1 MKRKRMFLPTIL
13 LLTVCL
19 FNFKVNANI
28 NDARNN
34 RQAIS
39 RGPQLVS
46 YAKRFLGIRYKWSG
60 QSPSGFDCSGFTSYV
75 FKSFGIEL
83 PHSSYGQFTSGQK
96 ILKSQLLPGDLVFF
110 QTSKRGI
117 SHVGIYIGNGKFIHA
132 SSGKGY
138 VTITSLSEPYYSKR
152 YRGAVRILR

>member
-1 MKRKRMFLPTIL
+1 MKRLKFLFLTIL
-13 LLTVCL
+13 FLIMFI
-19 FNFKVNANI
+19 FNFKVNAST

-46 YAKRFLGIRYKWSG
+46 YAKRFLGVRYKWSG
-60 QSPSGFDCSGFTSYV
+60 QSPSGFDCSGFTSYIY
-75 FKSFGIEL
+75 KLFGIEL
-83 PHSSYGQFTSGQK
+83 PHSSYGQFISGQK
-96 ILKSQLLPGDLVFF
+96 ISKSQLLPGDLVFF

-132 SSGKGY
+132 SSGAGY
-138 VTITSLSEPYYSKR
+138 VTITSLNEPYYSKR
-152 YRGAVRILR
+152 YRGAVRVLR

>member
-1 MKRKRMFLPTIL
+1 MKRKLFLLTIL
-13 LLTVCL
+13 LLTICL
-19 FNFKVNANI
+19 FNLEAYANT

-46 YAKRFLGIRYKWSG
+46 YAKRFLGIKYKWSG
-60 QSPSGFDCSGFTSYV
+60 QSPSGFDCSGFTSYIY
-75 FKSFGIEL
+75 KSFGINL
-83 PHSSYGQFTSGQK
+83 PHSSYGQFKSGQR
-96 ILKSQLLPGDLVFF
+96 ISKSQLLPGDLVFF

-132 SSGKGY
+132 SSGMGY
-138 VTITSLSEPYYSKR
+138 VTITNLSEPYYSKR
-152 YRGAVRILR
+152 YKGAVRVLR